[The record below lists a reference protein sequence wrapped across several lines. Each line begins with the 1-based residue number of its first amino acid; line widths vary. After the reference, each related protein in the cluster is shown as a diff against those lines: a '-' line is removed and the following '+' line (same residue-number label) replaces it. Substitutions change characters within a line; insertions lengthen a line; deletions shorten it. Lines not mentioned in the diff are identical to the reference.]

1 MAGTA
6 AKLGGIVVSVLDARE
21 VGGAMCALAGDGP
34 LSVEACETNN
44 QSVGFSAT
52 AGTAMAA

>member
-6 AKLGGIVVSVLDARE
+6 AKLGRIVASVDARK